1 VAIQPLLKEIQMMKQ
16 EKKAPILLTE
26 TETDHVAGGAGN
38 HFGQKAKQLDV
49 PAWTINNGKA
59 DQAPGHL

>member
-1 VAIQPLLKEIQMMKQ
+1 MMKQ